1 MGISSSLGS
10 SALLPAG
17 LGFRNKIVNGD
28 FRINQRGFTST
39 TTSGTYGFDR
49 WCLEY
54 STGTSTYTPQTFT
67 TGSPAATGF
76 ESANFARVVS
86 SGQTATSAYTMLF
99 QRIEDVR
106 ILANSTATISFWA
119 KASSGTPSVAI
130 ELQQN
135 FGSGG
140 SPSSQVNNYAGKVTL
155 STSWV
160 RYSVTYLVPN
170 IDSKTIGSTAN
181 SSFTG
186 LNLWTSSGSDYNSR
200 TGSIGIQSA
209 TIDFWGVQVEQNYQA
224 TPFEQRP
231 IGVEL
236 ALCQRYYVQDAYTD
250 RFTFFV
256 GGDGYMNSN
265 LYSFPVQMR
274 IAPTVTLRDN
284 TATLGQVYA
293 VYGAGSYG
301 GITASATV
309 SSGLGF
315 SIIRSGM
322 TLNVA
327 GKAACS
333 FTASAEL

>member
-1 MGISSSLGS
+1 VGISSSLGS

-17 LGFRNKIVNGD
+17 LGFRNAVINGD
-28 FRINQRGFTST
+28 FRINQRGFTSA

-49 WCLEY
+49 WVAAHVG
-54 STGTSTYTPQTFT
+54 GTCTQSAQTFT
-67 TGSPAATGF
+67 VGSPAATGF
-76 ESANFARVVS
+76 ESANFLQFV
-86 SGQTATSAYTMLF
+86 TASQSATGDF
-99 QRIEDVR
+99 AKVRQFIEDVR
-106 ILANSTATISFWA
+106 TFAGSTVTVSFWA
-119 KASSGTPSVAI
+119 KSVSGTPKVAI
-130 ELQQN
+130 ELNQG
-135 FGSGG
+135 FGTGG
-140 SPSSQVNNYAGKVTL
+140 SPSAEVNVYGGQVTL
-155 STSWV
+155 STSWS
-160 RYSVTYLVPN
+160 RYSVTVAVPS
-170 IDSKTIGSTAN
+170 ISGKTIGTTAN
-181 SSFTG
+181 TSSLSVDF
-186 LNLWTSSGSDYNSR
+186 WTSSGTTYNSR
-200 TGSIGIQSA
+200 SGSLGIQNT
-209 TIDFWGVQVEQNYQA
+209 TIQFWGVQVEQNYQP

-265 LYSFPVQMR
+265 SYSFPVQMR
-274 IAPTVTLRDN
+274 IAPTITLRDN
-284 TATLGQVYA
+284 SAVLGQVYA

-309 SSGLGF
+309 SNFGF